1 MKVRIQQN
9 YRIEIGSVEKLMD
22 IKAKTGTSINELVNK
37 MIKLG
42 IESFLEQEI
51 DAAIAEKT
59 PIKLPHTEPVIALL
73 SEEKK
78 TEQKKNGVGGDGWNL
93 GADLLGDNKDE

>member
-1 MKVRIQQN
+1 MKVRIQQS

-22 IKAKTGTSINELVNK
+22 MKAKTGTSINELVNK

-51 DAAIAEKT
+51 DAAIENS
-59 PIKLPHTEPVIALL
+59 PVRIPQTEPVIALL

-78 TEQKKNGVGGDGWNL
+78 TEQKKGCGNL
-93 GADLLGDNKDE
+93 GADLLGDNNEQY